1 VANSRVGGFPSFSLS
16 ILPILYAFHL
26 SPQLIH
32 LVRAERGGK
41 GSGQDATRL
50 CRLSVNLVSPQESE
64 SAALCFG
71 HELQNF
77 SHLTPL
83 EQSFRDNVRHTNK
96 SSTTNRDSA
105 PSLDHIVIG
114 QGKRISL
121 RQLGYFYP

>member
-1 VANSRVGGFPSFSLS
+1 
-16 ILPILYAFHL
+16 
-26 SPQLIH
+26 
-32 LVRAERGGK
+32 
-41 GSGQDATRL
+41 
-50 CRLSVNLVSPQESE
+50 
-64 SAALCFG
+64 
-71 HELQNF
+71 
-77 SHLTPL
+77 LTPL